1 MKRTIATILL
11 ITSSAWAVAPA
22 HAMRCSATSCG
33 GVVFPT
39 SMPWYASLLGLVLSE

>member
-22 HAMRCSATSCG
+22 HAMRCGPTSCG
-33 GVVFPT
+33 GIVHPPMF
-39 SMPWYASLLGLVLSE
+39 ASLLGLILSER

>member
-22 HAMRCSATSCG
+22 HAMRCHPSGCMC
-33 GVVFPT
+33 VWCQFV
-39 SMPWYASLLGLVLSE
+39 